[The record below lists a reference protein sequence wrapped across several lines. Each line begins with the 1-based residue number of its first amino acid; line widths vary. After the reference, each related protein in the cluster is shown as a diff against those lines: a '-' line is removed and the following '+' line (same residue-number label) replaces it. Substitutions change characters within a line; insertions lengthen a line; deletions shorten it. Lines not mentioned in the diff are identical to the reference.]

1 MSTAQTVREY
11 PSIPRAAD
19 APAGL
24 FEEGHLWVQEKVCGG
39 TLRFQLQAAGFL
51 QFGDET
57 TVYDDHDAVPE
68 PYRPAVRHV
77 RDQLDR
83 DGLQTAVDDVEQVV
97 FFGVSTHHRRLDYD
111 WGRLP
116 PFLGFDIW
124 GGGEFLTPGAVHSV
138 FERLGLQPVNAVERE
153 LPARDF
159 DPDSYTVPDSA
170 WYDGPA
176 EGVLV
181 RNKRGDRASLRHP
194 DFRAETANNPTDT
207 PVEELTVKHTTPGRL
222 ERLATALERQDNPV
236 TVDTLRRRVAE
247 QIAREHA
254 GELPDPAE
262 PLGPETARSTVR
274 RRVREFLTE
283 RYR

>member
-1 MSTAQTVREY
+1 M
-11 PSIPRAAD
+11 
-19 APAGL
+19 
-24 FEEGHLWVQEKVCGG
+24 
-39 TLRFQLQAAGFL
+39 
-51 QFGDET
+51 
-57 TVYDDHDAVPE
+57 
-68 PYRPAVRHV
+68 
-77 RDQLDR
+77 
-83 DGLQTAVDDVEQVV
+83 
-97 FFGVSTHHRRLDYD
+97 
-111 WGRLP
+111 
-116 PFLGFDIW
+116 
-124 GGGEFLTPGAVHSV
+124 

-194 DFRAETANNPTDT
+194 DFRAETVNNPTDT

-262 PLGPETARSTVR
+262 PLGSETARSTVR